1 MYQVISD
8 ETILRV
14 DDNVWIPVEPANV
27 DYQDFLQWVED
38 GNTPL
43 PAPEPPTPIEQTPA
57 ERLAA
62 TGLTVSELRALLGL

>member
-27 DYQDFLQWVED
+27 DYQDFLQWVEE

-43 PAPEPPTPIEQTPA
+43 PAPELPAQIEQTPA

-62 TGLTVSELRALLGL
+62 AGLTVDDLRSLLGL